1 MTRMTATEASRNF
14 SALLNRVNAG
24 EEVEITRSGEAVA
37 VIGPPGARLVPAKR
51 LLDLLA
57 SAPRPDE
64 EFADE
69 LRRLRSTVG
78 PPRKPWPSSSTQTS

>member
-1 MTRMTATEASRNF
+1 MKRMSATEASRNF

-24 EEVEITRSGEAVA
+24 EEIEITRSGEPVA
-37 VIGPPGARLVPAKR
+37 VIGPPDAWLVAGER

-57 SAPRPDE
+57 NAPSPDE

-69 LRRLRSTVG
+69 VRQLRTTAG
-78 PPRKPWPSSSTQTS
+78 PPGGPWPSSSTLTS